1 MSVFRI
7 YVEKKPEYAVEA
19 KSVLNDIQTALRLN
33 ISGVR
38 ILNRYDADKLS
49 REDFEMSVNT
59 VFSEPAVDVTY
70 SELPVLIN
78 NERIF
83 AVEFLTGQF
92 DNVQTAVSS
101 AYRYLHKKTAAVSK
115 TQKYILLKAVLQ
127 TMNSPDLNPI
137 LSTQLKA
144 VKLLWIL

>member
-49 REDFEMSVNT
+49 REDFEKIR
-59 VFSEPAVDVTY
+59 DVEI
-70 SELPVLIN
+70 S
-78 NERIF
+78 
-83 AVEFLTGQF
+83 
-92 DNVQTAVSS
+92 SS
-101 AYRYLHKKTAAVSK
+101 AA
-115 TQKYILLKAVLQ
+115 
-127 TMNSPDLNPI
+127 NGGG
-137 LSTQLKA
+137 
-144 VKLLWIL
+144 